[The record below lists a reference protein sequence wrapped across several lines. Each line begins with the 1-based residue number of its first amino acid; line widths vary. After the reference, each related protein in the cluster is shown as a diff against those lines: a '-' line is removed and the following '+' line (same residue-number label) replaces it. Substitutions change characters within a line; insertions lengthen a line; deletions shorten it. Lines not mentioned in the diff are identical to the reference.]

1 MFATEL
7 SLVLPPL
14 KWETCQKRKQNELLV
29 VFPSKIYRLHL
40 SLSLNHSDAALIEIS
55 KEKYENSDISRA
67 VARLLAF
74 DMMLIFRRSSP
85 AFGVIKTFD
94 HVTKREYS
102 PLKKQRP
109 ADNIPC
115 HGNKISTLLCLN
127 LGNISGEE
135 P

>member
-74 DMMLIFRRSSP
+74 DLILIFRRSSP
-85 AFGVIKTFD
+85 AFGAIKTFD
-94 HVTKREYS
+94 HGTKRRVLQHWKTE
-102 PLKKQRP
+102 
-109 ADNIPC
+109 ADKIPC
-115 HGNKISTLLCLN
+115 HGTKSPFDRLLQPQ
-127 LGNISGEE
+127 EAAK
-135 P
+135 